1 MLACSDTTSRLCSN
15 CPIPK
20 RRKSVGQSV
29 EDVDHLSW
37 PPGTKPD
44 TTSSATHR
52 WGNRRTLMGK
62 MMEQIHQLGIPM
74 GCTTFREALMIYQ
87 KTHMENQFDKVEPSS
102 QKVGQERCSGR
113 TRASMD
119 SGSLWRHGLQILCT
133 SQGYLMALGTK
144 VPLWLCHQLIL
155 RMCCPVLQVAAH
167 LPVMSNTFIVH
178 WVLLQ
183 PLLKFQSD
191 CLKWLP

>member
-1 MLACSDTTSRLCSN
+1 MATRNQARHNEFRNSPLRKQAKQAAIHILTGMTHLLTDAPWWTSQN
-15 CPIPK
+15 
-20 RRKSVGQSV
+20 G
-29 EDVDHLSW
+29 
-37 PPGTKPD
+37 
-44 TTSSATHR
+44 
-52 WGNRRTLMGK
+52 RTLMGK

-155 RMCCPVLQVAAH
+155 RMCCPLQVAAH